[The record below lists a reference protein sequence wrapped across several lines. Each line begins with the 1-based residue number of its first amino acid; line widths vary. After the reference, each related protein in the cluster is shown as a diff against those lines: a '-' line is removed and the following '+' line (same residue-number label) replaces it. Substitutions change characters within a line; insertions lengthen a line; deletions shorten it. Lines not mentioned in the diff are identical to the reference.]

1 MNNLSKHTFHI
12 PVMGLGFT
20 IDTPTKVAKYGV
32 TSVIS
37 IMEDHL
43 IEQMREVV
51 SKRENYDYDRITD
64 NEYDYRAKRITAY
77 LNLLNNVVNKQIEKI
92 KSENFDTDY
101 DINTYFKLLPDS
113 VTEKK
118 IYQTLNLYN
127 EEDKKI
133 VCQKL
138 KAFISPGAIDVNI
151 MTKLDKV
158 NYDKKGNELPNEFS
172 DALSALRGYANS
184 DLKSNIV
191 FSAGLNPRL
200 FTYCE
205 SFPDFF
211 PNENGQI
218 NKKIV
223 LKVSDYRS
231 ALIQGKFLAK
241 KGLWVSE
248 FRIESGINCG
258 GHAFISNGILLG
270 PILEEFK
277 LKRNELRNELLIDCN
292 TALNKLNKNKLNENS
307 DIKITAQ
314 GGVGTTLENDLL
326 IEYYKVDSVGWG
338 SPFLLVPEV
347 TNVDYDTLQK
357 LAKANKED
365 YYLSEASPLGVPFNN
380 FKLSSS
386 EEQRKRRIA
395 KNKPGSPCYKK
406 FLSNNKEFTER
417 VICTASRQYQNL
429 KITQLKA
436 SQLNAV
442 AINKQIELVQEK
454 DCLCEGLGASALL
467 VSKTKLSHNL
477 SAVAIC
483 PGPNLAYFSGIFS
496 FKQMVDH
503 IYGKTNILN
512 KLFRPNFFIKELELY
527 VDFLK
532 KEIEKYAIGI
542 SNRNDSFF
550 TAFIQNLFAG
560 INYYENLST
569 KLKLE
574 LGIFNKSNTQ
584 YLNKLKETL
593 NHLLNSLNEEKQLV
607 Y

>member
-1 MNNLSKHTFHI
+1 MKSTSQHTFHI

-32 TSVIS
+32 TSVVS
-37 IMEDHL
+37 IIEDHL

-51 SKRENYDYDRITD
+51 SKRENYEYVRITED
-64 NEYDYRAKRITAY
+64 EYDYRAKRITEY
-77 LNLLNNVVNKQIEKI
+77 LNLLNKVVKSQIQKV
-92 KSENFDTDY
+92 KDENFETDF
-101 DINTYFKLLPDS
+101 DINNYFKLLPDS
-113 VTEKK
+113 STEKK

-127 EEDKKI
+127 EEDKKE
-133 VCQKL
+133 VYRKL
-138 KAFISPGAIDVNI
+138 KEFIIPGAIDVNI
-151 MTKLDKV
+151 MTKLDKT
-158 NYDKKGNELPNEFS
+158 NYDKSGNELPNEFS

-184 DLKSNIV
+184 DLNSKII

-200 FTYCE
+200 FSYCE
-205 SFPDFF
+205 TFTDFF
-211 PNENGQI
+211 PDENGQI
-218 NKKIV
+218 KKQIV

-258 GHAFISNGILLG
+258 GHTFISNGILLG

-277 LKRNELRNELLIDCN
+277 LKRNELLNELLNDCN
-292 TALNKLNKNKLNENS
+292 SALEKLNKNKLSNKP
-307 DIKITAQ
+307 DFKITAQ
-314 GGVGTTLENDLL
+314 GGVGTALENDLL
-326 IEYYKVDSVGWG
+326 IEYYKIDSVGWG

-357 LAKANKED
+357 LSKANVND
-365 YYLSEASPLGVPFNN
+365 YYLSDASPLGVPFNN
-380 FKLSSS
+380 FRLSSS

-406 FLSNNKEFTER
+406 FLSNNKEFTDK

-429 KITQLKA
+429 KISQLKA
-436 SQLNAV
+436 SDKS
-442 AINKQIELVQEK
+442 AIAISKQIELVKEK

-527 VDFLK
+527 VDYLK
-532 KEIEKYAIGI
+532 NEIEKYAIGI
-542 SNRNDSFF
+542 SNRNESFF
-550 TAFIQNLFAG
+550 KGFIQNLFSG
-560 INYYENLST
+560 ISYYENLST
-569 KLKLE
+569 KLKPE
-574 LGIFNKSNTQ
+574 LGIFNKVNIQ
-584 YLNKLKETL
+584 HLNKLKETI
-593 NHLLNSLNEEKQLV
+593 NQLLNSFNEERKLV